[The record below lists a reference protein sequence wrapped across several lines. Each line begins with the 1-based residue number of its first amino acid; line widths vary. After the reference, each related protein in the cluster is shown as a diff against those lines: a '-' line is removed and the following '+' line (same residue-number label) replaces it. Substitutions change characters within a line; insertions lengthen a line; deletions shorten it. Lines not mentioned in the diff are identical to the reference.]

1 MATEKLN
8 LQTELHGFISVLLK
22 TGINLRISDTEESL

>member
-8 LQTELHGFISVLLK
+8 MQTQLHSFISVLSK
-22 TGINLRISDTEESL
+22 MSINLRISDTEESL

>member
-8 LQTELHGFISVLLK
+8 LQTELNGFISVLLK
-22 TGINLRISDTEESL
+22 MSINLGISDTEESL